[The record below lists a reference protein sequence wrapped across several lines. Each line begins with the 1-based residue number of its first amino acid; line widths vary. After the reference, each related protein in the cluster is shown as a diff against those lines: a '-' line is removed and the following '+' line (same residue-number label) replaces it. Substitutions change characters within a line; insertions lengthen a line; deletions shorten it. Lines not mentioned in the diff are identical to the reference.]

1 MEAVLDWRGSGRGR
15 EALVQWRGFDVEGGQ
30 GWEPSW
36 VPRAWLTADLRRL
49 GTNRA
54 RKRAG
59 GPEVGRQEEVVA
71 TAARRKSPRLAGVAP
86 VGGLT
91 DAGRCKR
98 RRRGRPV
105 AATANEAGVAAGV
118 HVGVGREDEGRG
130 QDAVLGLVQG
140 EGRRV
145 SARLRE

>member
-1 MEAVLDWRGSGRGR
+1 MGAELGPACVADGGPPEAGNQPCKEAGWRSRG
-15 EALVQWRGFDVEGGQ
+15 
-30 GWEPSW
+30 
-36 VPRAWLTADLRRL
+36 
-49 GTNRA
+49 GT
-54 RKRAG
+54 AG
-59 GPEVGRQEEVVA
+59 GGGLVVA